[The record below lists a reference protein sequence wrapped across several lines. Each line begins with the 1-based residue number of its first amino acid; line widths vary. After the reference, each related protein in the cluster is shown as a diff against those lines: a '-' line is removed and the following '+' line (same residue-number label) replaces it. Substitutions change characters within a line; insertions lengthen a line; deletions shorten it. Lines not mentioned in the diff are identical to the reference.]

1 MRDYDERE
9 DVEALLTREGRASL
23 PLSHQLLLYL
33 DPFAFFK
40 DASHGNAWVREA
52 ALRYNRRQRSMLLT
66 YIRRWLLIAVGSYFG
81 ITSSETLAGHVP
93 LFIIPAAGFGIG
105 CSVAIVFS
113 MWMSAIYVM
122 LGSRASRD

>member
-1 MRDYDERE
+1 MSMLEKR
-9 DVEALLTREGRASL
+9 DVEILLTPEGRASL
-23 PLSHQLLLYL
+23 PLFYQLLLYL

-40 DASHGNAWVREA
+40 DASRGNAWVREA
-52 ALRYNRRQRSMLLT
+52 ALRYNRGQRSVLLT
-66 YIRRWLLIAVGSYFG
+66 YIRRWLLIAVASFFG

-113 MWMSAIYVM
+113 TWMSAMYLL
-122 LGSRASRD
+122 LGVQRSRE

>member
-1 MRDYDERE
+1 
-9 DVEALLTREGRASL
+9 
-23 PLSHQLLLYL
+23 
-33 DPFAFFK
+33 
-40 DASHGNAWVREA
+40 
-52 ALRYNRRQRSMLLT
+52 
-66 YIRRWLLIAVGSYFG
+66 VGSYFG